1 MENKR
6 ISMKKRKNTLK
17 SISKFLSFF
26 NLSLETKDYYDLI
39 NELSFCGKLSIL
51 DDVNNVVGYVV
62 RNNEEIFLSSL
73 SNGKF
78 LECIVTLKE
87 KNDKTF
93 EKFNYSINDN
103 NLSLN
108 GFFEFSRDKNN
119 DAIFLEGVYHINEGV
134 KELSRSKFS
143 TYDCFV
149 NITNPIDNEYIN
161 FSSKKKEMFKEDK
174 LFHKNDNI
182 TFEAICNN
190 DDIYFKMKG
199 LLEEI
204 KFSDEDKI
212 IDNRYL
218 YGGYNL
224 NEKNNFDLVDEEIK
238 NVYQEY
244 DPTVFEFIEKNKNL
258 LNYFGKNV
266 FEKVF
271 ATILFRLGKQQRK
284 DIFGIDDSYK
294 NTYCKK

>member
-1 MENKR
+1 MKDKR

-26 NLSLETKDYYDLI
+26 NFSLGARDYYDLI
-39 NELSFCGKLSIL
+39 NELSFCGKLNIL
-51 DDVNNVVGYVV
+51 DDANNVVGYVV

-119 DAIFLEGVYHINEGV
+119 DAIFLEGVYHINEGE

-161 FSSKKKEMFKEDK
+161 FSSKKKEMFKEDI
-174 LFHKNDNI
+174 LFHKNDDI
-182 TFEAICNN
+182 TFEVICNN
-190 DDIYFKMKG
+190 DAIYFKMKK
-199 LLEEI
+199 LFEKV
-204 KFSDEDKI
+204 KFSDGSKI
-212 IDNRYL
+212 TDNRYS

-224 NEKNNFDLVDEEIK
+224 NEKNNFDLVDKEIK